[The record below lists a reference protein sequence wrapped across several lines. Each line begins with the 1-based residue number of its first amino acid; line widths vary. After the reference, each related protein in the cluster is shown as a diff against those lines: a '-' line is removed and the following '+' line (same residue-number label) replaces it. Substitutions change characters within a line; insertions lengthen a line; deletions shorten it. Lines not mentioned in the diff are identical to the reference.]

1 MEYNNPDFA
10 KPTQVLMDVYS
21 RPRYTEVDPTLM
33 ISIVF
38 PLFFGLIVGDVGYG
52 LIFLAM
58 SLGRRKF
65 LKGEAGEQLL
75 AVLRN
80 ASISTI
86 FFGIIFR

>member
-1 MEYNNPDFA
+1 
-10 KPTQVLMDVYS
+10 
-21 RPRYTEVDPTLM
+21 M

-58 SLGRRKF
+58 SLGLRKF

-75 AVLRN
+75 TVLQERQHLDDLLWYHLQ
-80 ASISTI
+80 
-86 FFGIIFR
+86 